1 MTPYDGREARHTSLL
16 SVLECFLGLD
26 RAHRSIAFLSYWVT
40 RFWGG
45 GGGVGGGGGS
55 KQREEQIVDGQ
66 GAYKLQHHS
75 FHFDLRLAELQVVFC
90 ASYGAT
96 KSLSA
101 LT

>member
-1 MTPYDGREARHTSLL
+1 M
-16 SVLECFLGLD
+16 
-26 RAHRSIAFLSYWVT
+26 
-40 RFWGG
+40 GG
-45 GGGVGGGGGS
+45 GGGRGGGGA
-55 KQREEQIVDGQ
+55 KQRKEQTVDGQ

-90 ASYGAT
+90 TSYGAT